1 MHMLTHKLLAL
12 PHRPARSRRSER
24 GQSLVEFSLFVV
36 FLSVLLAGVVDLGR
50 VYFTYL
56 ALKDAAGEGAYFG
69 TAYPTC
75 TDDTV
80 RSNPAYQGC
89 QDPNNIEYRVI
100 NSNPQGGMVNWSSAT
115 VTTTLPSTIE
125 PGQLLTVSVSA
136 DYQLITP
143 FVGAIVGEQSLPLGA
158 RSVAVIVRVPDCSQP
173 TGCQ

>member
-1 MHMLTHKLLAL
+1 MLTHKFLTS
-12 PHRPARSRRSER
+12 PRRPARSRSCER
-24 GQSLVEFSLFVV
+24 GQSLVEFSLFVT
-36 FLSVLLAGVVDLGR
+36 FLGVLLAGLVDLGR

-69 TAYPTC
+69 AAYPTC
-75 TDDTV
+75 TDNAV

-89 QDPNNIEYRVI
+89 GNPNNIAYRVI
-100 NSNPQGGMVNWSSAT
+100 NSNPQGGMVNWSTAT

-125 PGQLLTVSVSA
+125 PGKVLTVSVSA

-143 FVGAIVGEQSLPLGA
+143 FVGAIVGRQSIKLGA

-173 TGCQ
+173 SGCQ